1 MMQKRSLELWVGLFV
16 AAGLLALGIL
26 AFKVGNLSSAEVVD
40 GYKIEAHFDNIGGL
54 KVRSPVNLA
63 GVRIGRVAD
72 IYVDKAT
79 FRAVVVMD
87 VSGRYDNLPTD
98 TTAMIQTSGVLGE
111 QYVALE
117 PGGDETFLKEGDR
130 IILTQSAL
138 VLENLIGQF
147 LFSKAD
153 EGGEK

>member
-26 AFKVGNLSSAEVVD
+26 AFKVGNLSSAEVAD
-40 GYKIEAHFDNIGGL
+40 AYKIEAYFDNIGGL
-54 KVRSPVNLA
+54 KVRAPVNLA

-153 EGGEK
+153 EGGKK